1 MFCKIS
7 RSLAAAVYNFFF
19 FDILIR
25 KNETSQYYLLYFF
38 CQMLCFVGNYRYFL
52 EWNAFCKHASC
63 CEEIDFCSS
72 NTSEQRENLPTLLSH
87 HLLTHSPNGQKYGN
101 KCNLGN
107 PQFAFNANINISFF
121 SILDNLRSNYQIIMQ
136 LLIYLYTHYLLQFL
150 AFCAT

>member
-1 MFCKIS
+1 MFCKFS
-7 RSLAAAVYNFFF
+7 RSVAAGERFIFF
-19 FDILIR
+19 R
-25 KNETSQYYLLYFF
+25 QMNKKHEMYLLLTIF
-38 CQMLCFVGNYRYFL
+38 CPQSVGNYRYFL

-107 PQFAFNANINISFF
+107 PQFASNAKINLSFF
-121 SILDNLRSNYQIIMQ
+121 F
-136 LLIYLYTHYLLQFL
+136 QF
-150 AFCAT
+150 

>member
-1 MFCKIS
+1 MQI
-7 RSLAAAVYNFFF
+7 AQNFAICFARFHGHQLLQYTIYLFF

-121 SILDNLRSNYQIIMQ
+121 FNFR
-136 LLIYLYTHYLLQFL
+136 
-150 AFCAT
+150 

>member
-1 MFCKIS
+1 MKCPSIIYFT
-7 RSLAAAVYNFFF
+7 FFV
-19 FDILIR
+19 
-25 KNETSQYYLLYFF
+25 K
-38 CQMLCFVGNYRYFL
+38 CFVGNYRYFL

-136 LLIYLYTHYLLQFL
+136 LLIYLYTHYLL
-150 AFCAT
+150 

>member
-7 RSLAAAVYNFFF
+7 RSLAAALYILFIFLQHINKKKLKCPSIIYFTFFV
-19 FDILIR
+19 
-25 KNETSQYYLLYFF
+25 K
-38 CQMLCFVGNYRYFL
+38 CFVGNYRYFL

-107 PQFAFNANINISFF
+107 PHFASNAKINLSFF
-121 SILDNLRSNYQIIMQ
+121 F
-136 LLIYLYTHYLLQFL
+136 QF
-150 AFCAT
+150 